1 VKILVLLGAPGA
13 GKGTQAQ
20 MLAADLG
27 MVHLATGDLFRAAAR
42 EGTPLGLEAD
52 AYMERGELV
61 PDDVTTAMLLERL
74 GRPDAAAG
82 AILDGFPR
90 TRAQAEA
97 LDAALAVGHGAV
109 GAAITLDVPTERL
122 VERLTGRYI
131 CAAAGHVYNVATRQ
145 PRVPGICDED
155 GSELVQREDDKPET
169 VRARLFA
176 QMDALDEVVGYYA
189 ERGILVAI
197 DGDRSVDEIAAD
209 VAAMARVRLEA
220 TV

>member
-1 VKILVLLGAPGA
+1 
-13 GKGTQAQ
+13 
-20 MLAADLG
+20 
-27 MVHLATGDLFRAAAR
+27 
-42 EGTPLGLEAD
+42 
-52 AYMERGELV
+52 
-61 PDDVTTAMLLERL
+61 
-74 GRPDAAAG
+74 
-82 AILDGFPR
+82 
-90 TRAQAEA
+90 
-97 LDAALAVGHGAV
+97 
-109 GAAITLDVPTERL
+109 VPTERL